1 MTTRPR
7 LRKSSSQVIGVL
19 ALALFGVLA
28 AVFLTASFGDAAGFP
43 ADGSI
48 TAAIGYA
55 MFNLDAGA
63 FPSEGFLVSFIVI
76 AVVLDAA
83 LDVAVMLGLRE
94 EEDTM
99 ASDGRGTRGDR

>member
-7 LRKSSSQVIGVL
+7 LSTGKQQVVGIL
-19 ALALFGVLA
+19 ALGLFAVLS
-28 AVFLTASFGDAAGFP
+28 AVFLTSSFGEAAGFP
-43 ADGSI
+43 GGGSI

-55 MFNLDAGA
+55 MFDLDAGA

-83 LDVAVMLGLRE
+83 LDVAVMLGQRE
-94 EEDTM
+94 DEDGI
-99 ASDGRGTRGDR
+99 AADGRGKGGDR

>member
-7 LRKSSSQVIGVL
+7 LQKSTRQAVGVL
-19 ALALFGVLA
+19 ALALFAVLS
-28 AVFLTASFGDAAGFP
+28 AVFLTSSFGEAAGFP
-43 ADGSI
+43 GDGSI

-83 LDVAVMLGLRE
+83 LDVAVMLGERE
-94 EEDTM
+94 EESNV
-99 ASDGRGTRGDR
+99 AADGGDR

>member
-1 MTTRPR
+1 MTSRPELER
-7 LRKSSSQVIGVL
+7 NSRQVVGVL

-28 AVFLTASFGDAAGFP
+28 AVFLTAGFGDAAGFP
-43 ADGSI
+43 GEGSI

-55 MFNLDAGA
+55 MFNFDAGA

-83 LDVAVMLGLRE
+83 LDVAVMLGLQ
-94 EEDTM
+94 EEDGDDGV
-99 ASDGRGTRGDR
+99 AADGRGGDR

>member
-1 MTTRPR
+1 
-7 LRKSSSQVIGVL
+7 
-19 ALALFGVLA
+19 
-28 AVFLTASFGDAAGFP
+28 VFLTSSFGEAAGFP
-43 ADGSI
+43 GDGSI

-83 LDVAVMLGLRE
+83 LDVAVMLGERE
-94 EEDTM
+94 EEGSVAT
-99 ASDGRGTRGDR
+99 DGGDR